1 MFGKVVAQQQMLA
14 EDMDGI
20 TSLLRKYLELT
31 IIINI
36 VMFGGN
42 SLQDTVVV
50 LGFIFRENLQI
61 SFVEFIPCAVFY
73 WFTFLLT
80 DYFV

>member
-31 IIINI
+31 MIINI

-42 SLQDTVVV
+42 SLEDTVVV
-50 LGFIFRENLQI
+50 LGFIFRKNLQI
-61 SFVEFIPCAVFY
+61 SFVEFIPCFY
-73 WFTFLLT
+73 WFTFFLT